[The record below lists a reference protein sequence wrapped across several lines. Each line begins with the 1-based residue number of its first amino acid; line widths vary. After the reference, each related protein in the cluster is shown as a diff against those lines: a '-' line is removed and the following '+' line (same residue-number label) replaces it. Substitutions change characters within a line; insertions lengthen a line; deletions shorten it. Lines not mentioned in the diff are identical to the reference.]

1 MTKRVSYPSND
12 PTVSNHAWTK
22 SRSVY
27 HYEPFQND
35 YRFDAV
41 VGLGRFSG
49 EWGSAV
55 ETTINNSFPH
65 SLPNTPMMSGYRYDS
80 QRATGQP
87 DSSHVSFNNCDK
99 IEPQFQKMID
109 CFALDPVSARI
120 NVQLTGQTCF
130 SHVDAVDLS
139 NKGVFKDYD
148 QDQTK
153 QIFIMLTDYQP
164 GHFLQ
169 MGNKIIT
176 HWRAG
181 DFFTFVHKHVPH
193 QTANASWYPRLAIQ
207 LTGIATPETH
217 RFLKWARYEK
227 TVPI

>member
-1 MTKRVSYPSND
+1 MTERVNYPSND
-12 PTVSNHAWTK
+12 PTVSNFAWTK
-22 SRSVY
+22 SRSAY

-49 EWGSAV
+49 DWTQEV
-55 ETTINNSFPH
+55 ETTINRSVPRLNYTANDTFNLDYDLARAGAP
-65 SLPNTPMMSGYRYDS
+65 LDAPM
-80 QRATGQP
+80 
-87 DSSHVSFNNCDK
+87 FNVDLTL
-99 IEPQFQKMID
+99 EPVFQKMCD
-109 CFALDPVSARI
+109 QFALDRVLARV
-120 NVQLTGQTCF
+120 NVQLTGQVCF
-130 SHVDAVDLS
+130 THVDKVDRL
-139 NKGVFKDYD
+139 NNGIWDGFD
-148 QDQTK
+148 QDEQK
-153 QIFIMLTDYQP
+153 QIFIMLTDYQA

-181 DFFTFVHKHVPH
+181 DFFDFAHRHVPH
-193 QTANASWYPRLAIQ
+193 QTANSSWYPRVMIQ

-227 TVPI
+227 TVPV